1 MSKLTTEVK
10 NVISRQGVFPIAT
23 ASRDGVPNVVPMT
36 FVKVYDDENLL
47 VVDNF
52 MHKTKQNIESNPYM
66 SICVWDQENKLSY
79 QIKGKVT
86 IHDLGPVFDQARVWV
101 KEKMPAL
108 QPKSAVL
115 LKVTNIYVCQPGE
128 SLGQEL

>member
-10 NVISRQGVFPIAT
+10 NVIARQGVFPIAT
-23 ASRDGVPNVVPMT
+23 ASKDGLPNVVPMT
-36 FVKVYDDENLL
+36 FVKVFDDENLL
-47 VVDNF
+47 IVDNF

-66 SICVWDQENKLSY
+66 SICVWDLENKLSY

-86 IHDLGPVFDQARVWV
+86 IHDLGSVFDQARAWV
-101 KEKMPAL
+101 KEKMPAM

-115 LKVTNIYVCQPGE
+115 LKVSSVYVCQPGE

>member
-1 MSKLTTEVK
+1 MARLTSEVR
-10 NVISRQGVFPIAT
+10 NVIERQGVFPIAT
-23 ASRDGVPNVVPMT
+23 ASKDGLPNVVPMT
-36 FVKVYDDENLL
+36 FVKVFDDENLL
-47 VVDNF
+47 IVDNF
-52 MHKTKQNIESNPYM
+52 MNKTKQNIKSNPYI
-66 SICVWDQENKLSY
+66 SICVWDLENKLSY

-86 IHDLGPVFDQARVWV
+86 IHDSGPVFEQARTWV

-108 QPKSAVL
+108 QPKAAVL